1 MNRLARNIGV
11 ALMVIGAGLLVVWA
25 VRPLR
30 LIWPWVRELP
40 LLIRIGLIA
49 AAGGFLVLLS
59 SLIVERL
66 GESKADQE
74 LLDDPRDLDPK

>member
-11 ALMVIGAGLLVVWA
+11 ALIVIGMGLLAVWA

-30 LIWPWVRELP
+30 VIWPWVMGLP

-49 AAGGFLVLLS
+49 AAGGLIVLLS

-66 GESKADQE
+66 GESKADKE
-74 LLDDPRDLDPK
+74 LLDDPRDLDPT